1 MVKMFPDYPILK
13 AEIKKR
19 FELLTHQKSRSD
31 PLLAMMQAIQIK
43 EGDKMIYH
51 TVDGEKIETSFTEF
65 RSGFNLKND
74 DIIEKGVKSF
84 VDVANNVGSD
94 LQSQIGKKIFSD
106 LDKITSKTGN
116 VVGGKGEKFSPKMLL
131 EAIEKMDLSFDDSGN
146 PNMPA
151 MFVNPKMGDRIQ
163 EKIPEWEKDEE
174 HKKKLETLI
183 NKKRDE
189 WNERESNRKLVD

>member
-1 MVKMFPDYPILK
+1 MFPDYPQLK

-19 FELLTHQKSRSD
+19 FELLTNQKSRSD
-31 PLLAMMQAIQIK
+31 PLLTLMQTIQIK

-51 TVDGEKIETSFTEF
+51 TVEGEKIETSFTEF
-65 RSGFNLKND
+65 RSGFNLKNK
-74 DIIEKGVKSF
+74 DIIEKGVNSF
-84 VDVANNVGSD
+84 IDVANNVGSD

-106 LDKITSKTGN
+106 LDKITAKTGN
-116 VVGGKGEKFSPKMLL
+116 VVDRKGEKFSPNMLL
-131 EAIEKMDLSFDDSGN
+131 EAIEKMDLSFNDTGN

-151 MFVNPKMGDRIQ
+151 IFVSPEMGNRIQ

-189 WNERESNRKLVD
+189 WNDRESNRKLVD